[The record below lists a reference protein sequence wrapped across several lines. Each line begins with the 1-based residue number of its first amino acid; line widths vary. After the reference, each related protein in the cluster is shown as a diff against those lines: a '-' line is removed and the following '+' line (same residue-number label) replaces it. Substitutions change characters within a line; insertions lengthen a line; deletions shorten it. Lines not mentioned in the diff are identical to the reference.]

1 MADGPPASPA
11 LCVLL
16 LPRALD
22 DLILRDQAEDLLTA
36 PGVVAVGPPRVP
48 YGAALRLPE
57 AAVGSFARRT
67 ARALRAGLNGTP
79 RVVVIF
85 HPVQL
90 PVAAALC
97 DMEPGCELWYARWDR
112 YERAYDA
119 SEDRRARIEALHVA
133 AAERASLVFAAS
145 GELQRLEEEAGRS
158 AVLVPLAADRFP
170 APDPHATVVAASLGH
185 LGWRTDWAL
194 LREVCELLP
203 GLVLLLI
210 GAWHEDEVGEDG
222 DFRALRSS
230 PQVVW
235 LGARSDDEASALI
248 RTADVGIVPFRREPF
263 NDAGLPY
270 RILKYARLG
279 RRTVAPDLA
288 GLRTWADAV
297 DVADGPEQ
305 FAAAL
310 AAQAGRRTDP
320 DDELRAW
327 ALAQTARR
335 QDAPLWRALRAAGID
350 VG

>member
-1 MADGPPASPA
+1 MATGSAT
-11 LCVLL
+11 CVLL
-16 LPRALD
+16 LPRALED
-22 DLILRDQAEDLLTA
+22 HILRDQAEDLLTA

-48 YGAALRLPE
+48 YGAVLRLPE
-57 AAVGSFARRT
+57 AAVTRLAARQ
-67 ARALRAGLNGTP
+67 ARSVRAGLQGPP

-90 PVAAALC
+90 PLGAALC
-97 DMEPGCELWYARWDR
+97 DLEPGCELWYARWDR
-112 YERAYDA
+112 YEAAYDA
-119 SEDRRARIEALHVA
+119 SPERRARLAELHA
-133 AAERASLVFAAS
+133 AAASQATLTFAAS
-145 GELQRLEEEAGRS
+145 GELQRLEEEAGRE

-185 LGWRTDWAL
+185 LGWRTDWTL
-194 LREVCELLP
+194 LREVCERLP

-210 GAWHEDEVGEDG
+210 GAWHEDEVGEDP
-222 DFRALRSS
+222 DFRWLRTA
-230 PQVVW
+230 PQAVW

-248 RTADVGIVPFRREPF
+248 RTADVGIVPFRVEPF

-279 RRTVAPDLA
+279 RRTVSPDLA
-288 GLRTWADAV
+288 GVRTWADAV
-297 DVADGPEQ
+297 DVASGPEE

-320 DDELRAW
+320 DDDLRAW